1 MAIVL
6 HSKGLI
12 FLKPRKVA
20 GTSFEIALSAF
31 ASDDD
36 IIPPI
41 SPDDERMREDL
52 GFTPAQNF
60 HWANGDE
67 PSANQ
72 PLKYFNHIPAK
83 ALQNQISKG
92 AWESCSKISIIRNPF
107 DFMVSLYYWKVDR
120 DTREKLSFNEFVVK
134 NRAWLT
140 VNNLQY
146 QVDGRYFIDAWL
158 KYDQLQNDII
168 DLERSMPQLAGLAES
183 IQNIK
188 AKSGY
193 RDDIDLGELY
203 RNAPQAFQ
211 INCNDCCHQLEKF
224 SFNIPSV

>member
-6 HSKGLI
+6 HSKELI

-31 ASDDD
+31 AAQDD
-36 IIPPI
+36 IITPI
-41 SPDDERMREDL
+41 SPDDERKREEL
-52 GFTPAQNF
+52 GCTPAQNF
-60 HWANGDE
+60 QWTDSDE
-67 PSANQ
+67 RSASQ

-83 ALQNQISKG
+83 ALQKRLGQG
-92 AWESCSKISIIRNPF
+92 VWESCSKISIIRNPF

-146 QVDGRYFIDAWL
+146 QVDGQYVIDTWL
-158 KYDQLQNDII
+158 KYDSLQNDII
-168 DLERSMPQLAGLAES
+168 DLERSMPQLEGLAEMM
-183 IQNIK
+183 QNIH

-193 RDDIDLGELY
+193 RDDIDLSDLY
-203 RNAPQAFQ
+203 CDAPQAFQ
-211 INCNDCCHQLEKF
+211 IICNDCCHQLEKF
-224 SFNIPSV
+224 SFDIPSV